1 MLRIPII
8 DRYIISQVIKPLV
21 AAMSIGLL
29 LLLAERL
36 VRLLD
41 ITMGKQNSFG
51 FVFEALAYLIPHYL
65 GLALPAAMFLGLLFG
80 FNKLSKDSEIDAFLA
95 AGAGHHRLIR
105 PVVFLSAFLA
115 LVSLAIFGWMEP
127 HARYSYRSIIF
138 NVKNV
143 DVFYLAEEG
152 VFMQAGTRTF
162 ILDKLSRE
170 DSTFQRIFMFDYR
183 GKAGAK
189 ATTAVDGEL
198 IKVPGVA
205 RPILRLKDGHQLQ
218 VKKWPLFKN
227 LEKLPSS
234 FVSTFDT
241 LDTPVGKISKKA
253 YPVRGRTPRE
263 LTIVELVQEL
273 ANPTRK
279 NLKKSE
285 LVGSLHKRL
294 VNVATIFILPF
305 LALPF
310 AMGRRRGQRSY
321 RFGIALIVL
330 VAFHEIIQIGVV
342 SVKEGTFSPLH
353 AVWMPFILL
362 ALFSFWRFWTLSF
375 VLSKDRLE
383 PFIDR
388 ISDGLA
394 RLIKSLFPH
403 ARVLNETN
411 RFDDFAHG
419 VHAIRC
425 NFARHFGVCDYA

>member
-1 MLRIPII
+1 MFRIPII
-8 DRYIISQVIKPLV
+8 DRYIVGQVTKPLV

-29 LLLAERL
+29 LLLAERM

-41 ITMGKQNSFG
+41 ITMGKENSFG
-51 FVFEALAYLIPHYL
+51 FIFEALAYLIPHYL

-95 AGAGHHRLIR
+95 AGVGHHQLVR
-105 PVVFLSAFLA
+105 PVVILSAVLA
-115 LVSLAIFGWMEP
+115 LISLAIFGWMEP
-127 HARYSYRSIIF
+127 YARYSYRSIIF

-170 DSTFQRIFMFDYR
+170 DNTFQRIFLFDYR
-183 GKAGAK
+183 GKGGAK
-189 ATTAVDGEL
+189 AITAVDGEL

-218 VKKWPLFKN
+218 IKKWPSFDKG
-227 LEKLPSS
+227 EKVPRA

-253 YPVRGRTPRE
+253 YPVRGRTARE
-263 LTIVELVQEL
+263 LTIVELIKEL
-273 ANPTRK
+273 AHPVRK
-279 NLKKSE
+279 NLRHSE
-285 LVGSLHKRL
+285 MVGSLHKRL

-310 AMGRRRGQRSY
+310 AMGRRRGQRGY
-321 RFGIALIVL
+321 RFGLALIIL
-330 VAFHEIIQIGVV
+330 VAFHEVIQIGVV
-342 SVKEGTFSPLH
+342 SVKEGTYSPIL
-353 AVWMPFILL
+353 AVWTPFLLL
-362 ALFSFWRFWTLSF
+362 AAFSLWRFWTLSF

-383 PFIDR
+383 PVIDK
-388 ISDGLA
+388 ISDFVGYLK
-394 RLIKSLFPH
+394 RKILPS
-403 ARVLNETN
+403 RE
-411 RFDDFAHG
+411 G
-419 VHAIRC
+419 VK
-425 NFARHFGVCDYA
+425 

>member
-1 MLRIPII
+1 MFRIPII
-8 DRYIISQVIKPLV
+8 DRYIVGQVIKPLI

-29 LLLAERL
+29 LLLAERM

-41 ITMGKQNSFG
+41 ITMGKENSFG
-51 FVFEALAYLIPHYL
+51 FIFEALAYLIPHYL

-95 AGAGHHRLIR
+95 AGVGHHRLIR
-105 PVVFLSAFLA
+105 PIVMLSAVLA

-127 HARYSYRSIIF
+127 YARYSYRSIIF

-170 DSTFQRIFMFDYR
+170 NNTFQRIFLFDYR

-198 IKVPGVA
+198 IKVPGVS

-218 VKKWPLFKN
+218 IKKWPSFDKG
-227 LEKLPSS
+227 EKLSAS

-241 LDTPVGKISKKA
+241 FDTPVGKLSKKA
-253 YPVRGRTPRE
+253 YPVRGRSARE
-263 LTIVELVQEL
+263 LTIVELVKEL
-273 ANPTRK
+273 IDPQRK
-279 NLKKSE
+279 TLKRSE
-285 LVGSLHKRL
+285 MVGSLHKRL

-310 AMGRRRGQRSY
+310 AMGRRRGQRGY
-321 RFGIALIVL
+321 RFGLALIIL
-330 VAFHEIIQIGVV
+330 VAFHEVIQIGVV
-342 SVKEGTFSPLH
+342 SVKEGTYSAMFAIWL
-353 AVWMPFILL
+353 PFILL
-362 ALFSFWRFWTLSF
+362 AVFSFWRFWTLSF

-383 PFIDR
+383 PLIDR
-388 ISDGLA
+388 ISDFVNYLKK
-394 RLIKSLFPH
+394 RLLPSREG
-403 ARVLNETN
+403 AQ
-411 RFDDFAHG
+411 
-419 VHAIRC
+419 
-425 NFARHFGVCDYA
+425 

>member
-8 DRYIISQVIKPLV
+8 DRYIISQVVKPLG
-21 AAMSIGLL
+21 AAMGIGLL
-29 LLLAERL
+29 LLLAERM

-80 FNKLSKDSEIDAFLA
+80 FNKLSQDSEIDAFLA
-95 AGAGHHRLIR
+95 AGVGHHRLIR

-115 LVSLAIFGWMEP
+115 LVSLAIFGWLEP
-127 HARYSYRSIIF
+127 HARYAYRSIIF

-170 DSTFQRIFMFDYR
+170 NNTFQRIFLFDYR

-198 IKVPGVA
+198 IKVPGVV

-218 VKKWPLFKN
+218 IKKWPSFDKG
-227 LEKLPSS
+227 EKLPSS

-253 YPVRGRTPRE
+253 YPVRGRTARE

-273 ANPTRK
+273 NNPKRK
-279 NLKKSE
+279 NLKRAE
-285 LVGSLHKRL
+285 MVGSLHKRL

-310 AMGRRRGQRSY
+310 AMGRRRGQRGY
-321 RFGIALIVL
+321 RFGLALIVL
-330 VAFHEIIQIGVV
+330 IAFHEVIQIGVV
-342 SVKEGTFSPLH
+342 SVKEGTYGALA
-353 AVWMPFILL
+353 AVWAPFLLL
-362 ALFSFWRFWTLSF
+362 AVFSFWRFWVLSF

-383 PFIDR
+383 PIIDR
-388 ISDGLA
+388 ISDFMG
-394 RLIKSLFPH
+394 
-403 ARVLNETN
+403 RVKKTILPSREGTQ
-411 RFDDFAHG
+411 
-419 VHAIRC
+419 
-425 NFARHFGVCDYA
+425 